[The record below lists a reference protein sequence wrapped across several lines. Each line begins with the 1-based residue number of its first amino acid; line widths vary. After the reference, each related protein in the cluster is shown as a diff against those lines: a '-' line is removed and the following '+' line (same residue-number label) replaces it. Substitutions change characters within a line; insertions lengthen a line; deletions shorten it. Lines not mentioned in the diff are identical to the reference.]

1 MLLTIVVTFLAV
13 LTMAWA
19 AGMLLGSRKPADLSD
34 RLEQIS
40 RRQQEPAVIYDQ
52 DLLRDEGLSSV
63 PLLNRLLQRYS
74 WSAALQS
81 LLTQAGWNIKPA
93 KLVLLSAVL
102 SLTFFLLSWTMLPFL
117 AAAILIG
124 ISAGLAP
131 LFFALFKRARRF
143 SGFQHSFPEAIDL
156 LNRAVRAGHA
166 FTSGLEL
173 IANELSDPVASEFR
187 TTFDEHNF
195 GLPLRDA
202 LFHLAER
209 VPLAEV
215 RFFVTAMLVHQ
226 ESGGNLAELLENLS
240 AVIRERF
247 KILGEVRIRT
257 AQGRLTAVILMGL
270 PPLLLI
276 LLRFL
281 NPDYVMLLFNDP
293 LGQKMLAAACSLQA
307 IGSVVLWRVVHID
320 V

>member
-1 MLLTIVVTFLAV
+1 VLITITFTFLAV
-13 LTMAWA
+13 LLMAWA
-19 AGMLLGSRKPADLSD
+19 AGMLFGSRKPADLTG

-40 RRQQEPAVIYDQ
+40 RRQQAPAVVYDD
-52 DLLRDEGLSSV
+52 DLLRDEELSSV
-63 PLLNRLLQRYS
+63 PLLNRLLHRYS
-74 WSAALQS
+74 WSTSLQD
-81 LLTQAGWNIKPA
+81 LLTQAGWKIKPA

-102 SLTFFLLSWTMLPFL
+102 ALTFFLLSWSLLPFL
-117 AAAILIG
+117 TAAILIG
-124 ISAGLAP
+124 MSSGLAP
-131 LFFALFKRARRF
+131 VFVALFRRARRF
-143 SGFQHSFPEAIDL
+143 SKFQRSFPEAIDL

-173 IANELSDPVASEFR
+173 IANELSEPIASEFR

-202 LFHLAER
+202 LFHLTKR
-209 VPLAEV
+209 VPLPDV

-226 ESGGNLAELLENLS
+226 ESGGNLAELLENL
-240 AVIRERF
+240 ARVIRERF

-257 AQGRLTAVILMGL
+257 AQGRLTAVILIGL
-270 PPLLLI
+270 PPLLLL

-281 NPDYVMLLFNDP
+281 NPDYVMLLFTDP
-293 LGQKMLAAACSLQA
+293 LGHKMLAAACTLQV
-307 IGSVVLWRVVHID
+307 IGSVVLWKVVHIE

>member
-1 MLLTIVVTFLAV
+1 MIFIIATTFVAALLITWAGTMLLS
-13 LTMAWA
+13 
-19 AGMLLGSRKPADLSD
+19 SRKPADIAN
-34 RLEQIS
+34 RLDQIS
-40 RRQQEPAVIYDQ
+40 RRQQTEVVSYDE
-52 DLLRDEGLSSV
+52 DLMRDEGLSSV
-63 PLLNRLLQRYS
+63 PLLNRLLGRWS
-74 WSAALQS
+74 WSKTLQT

-93 KLVLLSAVL
+93 KLVLFSAVL
-102 SLTFFLLSWTMLPFL
+102 SLTCFLLSWSMLPSL
-117 AAAILIG
+117 IAAILF
-124 ISAGLAP
+124 AVTCGLAP
-131 LFFALFKRARRF
+131 IFYAVFKRARRF
-143 SGFQHSFPEAIDL
+143 SKFQRTFPEAIDL

-173 IANELSDPVASEFR
+173 ISNELTDPVAGEFR

-202 LFHLAER
+202 LFHLTER
-209 VPLAEV
+209 VPLADV

-226 ESGGNLAELLENLS
+226 ESGGNLAELLENL
-240 AVIRERF
+240 ARVIRERF

-270 PPLLLI
+270 PPLLLL

-281 NPDYVMLLFNDP
+281 NPDYVMLLFTDS
-293 LGQKMLAAACSLQA
+293 LGHKMLGVACTLQL
-307 IGSVVLWRVVHID
+307 IGSIVLWKIVHIE

>member
-1 MLLTIVVTFLAV
+1 MLVTIAFTFLAV
-13 LTMAWA
+13 LMMAWT
-19 AGMLLGSRKPADLSD
+19 AGMLLGSRKPADLSH

-40 RRQQEPAVIYDQ
+40 RRHQEPAVIYDQ

-63 PLLNRLLQRYS
+63 PLLNRLLRRYS

-131 LFFALFKRARRF
+131 LFLALFKRARRF
-143 SGFQHSFPEAIDL
+143 SGFQRSFPEAIDL

>member
-1 MLLTIVVTFLAV
+1 VLFIIVITFAAV
-13 LTMAWA
+13 LLMGWA
-19 AGMLLGSRKPADLSD
+19 GSMLVGSRKPADLTV

-40 RRQQEPAVIYDQ
+40 RRQQTEVASYDD
-52 DLLRDEGLSSV
+52 DLMRDQGLSSV
-63 PLLNRLLQRYS
+63 PLLNRLLRRWS
-74 WSAALQS
+74 WSKTLQA
-81 LLTQAGWNIKPA
+81 LLTQAGWKLKPA

-102 SLTFFLLSWTMLPFL
+102 SLTSFLVSWSLLPSL
-117 AAAILIG
+117 ALAILIG
-124 ISAGLAP
+124 VSSGFSP
-131 LFFALFKRARRF
+131 LLFASFKRAQRF
-143 SGFQHSFPEAIDL
+143 SKFQRGFPEAIDL

-173 IANELSDPVASEFR
+173 ISNELTDPIATEFR
-187 TTFDEHNF
+187 TTFDEHNL

-202 LFHLAER
+202 LFHLTER
-209 VPLAEV
+209 VPVPDV

-226 ESGGNLAELLENLS
+226 ETGGNLAELLENL
-240 AVIRERF
+240 ARVIRERF

-257 AQGRLTAVILMGL
+257 AQGRLTAVILIGL
-270 PPLLLI
+270 PPLLLV

-293 LGQKMLAAACSLQA
+293 LGHKILGAACVLQV
-307 IGSVVLWRVVHID
+307 IGAVVLWKVVHIE